1 MDVVMLRLVLQLA
14 VIFIFARLGGFIF
27 SRLLKLPSVLGELSA
42 GLLIGPY
49 ALGGMH
55 VPGAGT
61 LFPLTSDSLAVS
73 PELYGFATLASILLL
88 FLSGLESDLTLFVR
102 YSVVGIAVGVGGVVL
117 SFLGGAY
124 AAIFFGLAP
133 SFSSPTALFLGVVS
147 TATSVG
153 ITARI
158 LADKRKM
165 DSPEGVTIL
174 AAAVLDD
181 VLGIVLLAVVVAISR
196 IQTSGG
202 RVNWADVGRI
212 SAKAIGFW
220 LIFTVIGLVS
230 ARRITKLLKPLRS
243 MEVIASIAFGLALLM
258 AGLMEMAGL
267 ALIIGAYVTGL
278 ALSRTDLAHA
288 IQNQLHGMYNM
299 LVPVFFCV
307 MGMMVNFA
315 ELKPVFVFGLVF
327 SVIAVAAKLI
337 GCGLPAH
344 LMNFNRIGAL
354 RIGLGMVPRGEVA
367 LIVAGIGLSTGSIE
381 HDVFGAAVMMTL
393 LTTLLAPPLLA
404 HSFTNKPGVKHRPEA
419 AMEEIKH
426 IALDFPSTDI
436 ASFMFSRLAQ
446 AFRNEEFFVYRLGPD
461 VQTYQIRK
469 DDMVFTLAQE
479 GDAIQLSA
487 PAKYE
492 HVARFIFLE
501 ELLTL
506 QDLATSFE
514 RMHNLDGMKSDLIK
528 GVFDGED

>member
-1 MDVVMLRLVLQLA
+1 MLRLVLQLA
-14 VIFIFARLGGFIF
+14 VIFIAARLGGFVF
-27 SRLLKLPSVLGELSA
+27 SRWLKIPSVLGELCS

-49 ALGGMH
+49 ALGGMNIR
-55 VPGAGT
+55 GLGT
-61 LFPLTSDSLAVS
+61 LFPGTGDVLAVS
-73 PELYGFATLASILLL
+73 PELYGFATVASILLR
-88 FLSGLESDLTLFVR
+88 FLSGLESDLTLFAR
-102 YSVVGIAVGVGGVVL
+102 YSTVGIAVGVGGVIV
-117 SFLGGAY
+117 SFIGGAW
-124 AAIFFGLAP
+124 AAVLFRVAP
-133 SFSSPTALFLGVVS
+133 SFSSPAALFLGVVT

-196 IQTSGG
+196 IQTAGG
-202 RVNWADVGRI
+202 HVDWGDVGRI
-212 SAKAIGFW
+212 CAKAVGFW
-220 LIFTVIGLVS
+220 IVFTAIGLLS
-230 ARRITKLLKPLRS
+230 ARRITSVLKRLRS
-243 MEVIASIAFGLALLM
+243 MEIITSIAFGLALLM

-278 ALSRTDLAHA
+278 ALSRTDVAHA

-307 MGMMVNFA
+307 MGMLVNFA
-315 ELKPVFVFGLVF
+315 ELKPVILFGLVY
-327 SVIAVAAKLI
+327 SIIAVAAKLI
-337 GCGLPAH
+337 GCGLPAF
-344 LMNFNRIGAL
+344 LMNFNRLGAK

-367 LIVAGIGLSTGSIE
+367 LIVAGIGLSTGSIH

-404 HSFTNKPGVKHRPEA
+404 HSFDHRSGVRHRAEPS
-419 AMEEIKH
+419 MEEIKT
-426 IALDFPSTDI
+426 IGLDFPSTDI

-446 AFRNEEFFVYRLGPD
+446 TFRNEEFFVYRLGPD

-469 DDMVFTLAQE
+469 DDMVFTLTQE
-479 GDAIQLSA
+479 GDSVQLSA

-492 HVARFIFLE
+492 HVARFILLE
-501 ELLTL
+501 ELLTM
-506 QDLATSFE
+506 QDLAKSFE
-514 RMHNLDGMKSDLIK
+514 RMHNLDGMKSDLLK
-528 GVFDGED
+528 GVFDADE